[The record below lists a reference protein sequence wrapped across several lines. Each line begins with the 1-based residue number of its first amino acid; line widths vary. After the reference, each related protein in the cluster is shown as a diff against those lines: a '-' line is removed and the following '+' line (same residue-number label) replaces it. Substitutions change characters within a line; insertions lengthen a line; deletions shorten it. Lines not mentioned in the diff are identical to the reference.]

1 MSKANSQG
9 LSFGAAADGFQQTVR
24 GRGSI
29 RYDEDARA
37 LRGLHQL
44 LL

>member
-9 LSFGAAADGFQQTVR
+9 LSSARPADGFQQTVR
-24 GRGSI
+24 GRRPI
-29 RYDEDARA
+29 RYDKDARA